1 MMKIIALLPRR
12 IDLTRGQFRDYYES
26 RHAPLA
32 IGYFAFAKYVRNHLL
47 DEENIGF
54 DAISEFWN
62 EDIVKLASLMQ
73 TEIGEI
79 FRADERRF
87 MDREQI
93 RMGASTEELLAG
105 SPRGV
110 ELSPRAKQAWLICR
124 DAGTGAQACA
134 TRAADWGRQVAAGSG
149 PACERVTLDV
159 LTPWPGPRIPFDAI
173 LWFWMLP
180 GHRPAERPAPEGLS
194 RWRTLAAMGHET
206 SPEAMSTAL
215 RAGSGSQQ

>member
-1 MMKIIALLPRR
+1 MMKSIALLPRR
-12 IDLTRGQFRDYYES
+12 IDLTRRQFRDYYET

-47 DEENIGF
+47 DQGDIGF
-54 DAISEFWN
+54 DAISEFWS

-93 RMGASTEELLAG
+93 RMGGSTEVLLAG

-110 ELSPRAKQAWLICR
+110 ELSPRAKLAWLLRR
-124 DAGTGAQACA
+124 DPETGADALT

-149 PACERVTLDV
+149 SACERVSLDV
-159 LTPWPGPRIPFDAI
+159 VTPWPGPQIPFDAI
-173 LWFWMLP
+173 LWFWTAP
-180 GHRPAERPAPEGLS
+180 GQNPADPAPPPGIS
-194 RWRTLAAMGHET
+194 RWRMLTALGHET
-206 SPEAMSTAL
+206 SPEVMTTATGC
-215 RAGSGSQQ
+215 RPRCGC